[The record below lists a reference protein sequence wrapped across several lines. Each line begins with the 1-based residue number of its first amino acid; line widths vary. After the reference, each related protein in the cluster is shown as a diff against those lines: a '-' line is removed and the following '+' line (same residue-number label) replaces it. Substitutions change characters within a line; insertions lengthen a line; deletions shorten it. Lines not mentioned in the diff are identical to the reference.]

1 VVSFELHGKLCW
13 SSFALSLKIDELFLE
28 IHPDEYE
35 VVGFKIPSHDLFTVE
50 DCQTV
55 MEADGR
61 RRVVAVLT
69 KQICS
74 AFDAITIR
82 IVFVLD

>member
-1 VVSFELHGKLCW
+1 MVSFELHGKLCW
-13 SSFALSLKIDELFLE
+13 SSFALSLKIDEFFFK
-28 IHPDEYE
+28 IDPDEYE
-35 VVGFKIPSHDLFTVE
+35 VVGFEIPSHDFFAVE

-61 RRVVAVLT
+61 CGVVAVLT
-69 KQICS
+69 KQICP